1 MLLPMPQVIL
11 GRPATYDDLVAV
23 PDNFV
28 AEIVDHE
35 LWTSPRPSPRHAV
48 AAGELGA
55 QLGWPFG
62 SGGRGPGGWRIL
74 PEPELHVGPHVV
86 VPDLAGWRLERMPGV
101 PTTAW
106 FSLAP
111 DWICE
116 IVSPSTVFLDRSKKL
131 RVYAEAGVR
140 HAWLV
145 DPILRS
151 LEVLRLEAGWWT
163 ALDLH
168 VGDGV
173 VRVAPFDARALE
185 LGLLWAG
192 EPPRP
197 PTPDIMSAF
206 VS

>member
-1 MLLPMPQVIL
+1 MLLPMPQVRL

-35 LWTSPRPSPRHAV
+35 LWTSPRPSPRHAI

-55 QLGWPFG
+55 QLGWTFG

-74 PEPELHVGPHVV
+74 PEPELHIGPHVV
-86 VPDLAGWRLERMPGV
+86 AGWRLERMPDV

-106 FSLAP
+106 FPLAP

-151 LEVLRLEAGWWT
+151 LEVLRLEACWWT
-163 ALDLH
+163 SLDLH
-168 VGDGV
+168 VGDGL
-173 VRVAPFDARALE
+173 VRAAPFDAVALE
-185 LGLLWAG
+185 LGLLWAA
-192 EPPRP
+192 EPPLP
-197 PTPDIMSAF
+197 PTPDITSAF